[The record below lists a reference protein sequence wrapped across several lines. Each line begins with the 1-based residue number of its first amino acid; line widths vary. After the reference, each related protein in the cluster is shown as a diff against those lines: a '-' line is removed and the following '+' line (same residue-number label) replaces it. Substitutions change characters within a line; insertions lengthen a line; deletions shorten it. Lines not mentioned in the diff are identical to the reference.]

1 MFTLLVKLFFI
12 HLFALAS
19 PGPDFFFVARKA
31 IAENPEDIVAVEGHT
46 H

>member
-1 MFTLLVKLFFI
+1 MHQVYHLMTIVKGI
-12 HLFALAS
+12 EAAC
-19 PGPDFFFVARKA
+19 KA